1 MEATISG
8 RQYKGGDHIR
18 SRVPYK
24 GGDHIR
30 EAIQGRRPYQ
40 IKGALYSATLGAEME
55 HVSSVAIE
63 SGEEKACAVGEL
75 LCCCSS
81 WRISSEGCSCCS
93 RIEPVGKALL
103 EKSDQSVDL
112 HRLKSGPLGDDQQLS
127 AMISE
132 GQVDILIFLWDAIS
146 VQPHDVD
153 VKALLRIAVLYNVPT
168 ACNRATADFGISSTL
183 LEKPY
188 TPKDNKEHIQNYL
201 ERDLPV

>member
-1 MEATISG
+1 MKKCI
-8 RQYKGGDHIR
+8 
-18 SRVPYK
+18 
-24 GGDHIR
+24 
-30 EAIQGRRPYQ
+30 
-40 IKGALYSATLGAEME
+40 AL
-55 HVSSVAIE
+55 VAHDN
-63 SGEEKACAVGEL
+63 C
-75 LCCCSS
+75 
-81 WRISSEGCSCCS
+81 
-93 RIEPVGKALL
+93 
-103 EKSDQSVDL
+103 KSDQSVDL
-112 HRLKSGPLGDDQQLS
+112 HRLKSGPLGGDQQLG

-168 ACNRATADFGISSTL
+168 ACNRATSDFVISSAL